1 MDRSRFVEQRADL
14 TGQRA
19 RFAGQRGYFTG
30 QRRHF
35 SGNVLTLPGNVDV
48 LPKTFIAL
56 QAACASYPQNLT
68 VKRAWTRVVLGWV
81 TTGKS
86 SSCYFFA
93 HGEMYK

>member
-35 SGNVLTLPGNVDV
+35 FGQHANLTGQRRRFTENIHS
-48 LPKTFIAL
+48 IA
-56 QAACASYPQNLT
+56 AACASYPQNLT

>member
-35 SGNVLTLPGNVDV
+35 FGQR
-48 LPKTFIAL
+48 A
-56 QAACASYPQNLT
+56 NLT
-68 VKRAWTRVVLGWV
+68 GQRRRFTENIHSIA
-81 TTGKS
+81 
-86 SSCYFFA
+86 SCMCLISTEP
-93 HGEMYK
+93 HS